1 MQIFRRLLLVLSLCA
16 GLALCPAA
24 GAASGKD
31 PVLAS
36 LPKSWVLVDATS
48 GFVMSEHDKD
58 TALDP
63 GELVHLMV
71 IYTALGEAGG
81 DKKVLA
87 SPVAAS
93 ASDIAR
99 TEHSRR
105 LYLVPG
111 EPHPLNKL
119 LEGIAV
125 TGAEDAV
132 LAVAARFSDKDRDFT
147 ARMNEAARRLGLAQ
161 SRFVSPIA
169 DKGNRMSAHDLARL
183 AVALGRDFP
192 DAFRW
197 FSKKEFVFAS
207 HSVRSRNPLLWRG
220 SGINGVMSDADST
233 SLVGSWHRDADD
245 TVMHRDVFAVLL
257 DGRTSDLASA
267 DVQALLQYGRLGYET
282 LRLFPAGERIA
293 KIDVMMGNRE
303 KLEVGSPADIWVT
316 VKRQDLVSRGMGGF
330 ATQFEYL
337 SPALASVKEGEIVGK
352 LRVYF
357 QGEHI
362 RDFDLTALHD
372 VGPGSFLSRFVDSVR
387 LRIKPPESAKNPSSV
402 PQSAPTQ
409 GVATDP

>member
-105 LYLVPG
+105 LYLVLG

-337 SPALASVKEGEIVGK
+337 SPALAPVKEGEIVGK

>member
-99 TEHSRR
+99 TAHSRR